1 MKILEY
7 LKNIFNYSHHR
18 QKAVEQYLSDS
29 LDLVDLEN
37 RQKQLARKGI
47 Y

>member
-1 MKILEY
+1 MKILDY
-7 LKNIFNYSHHR
+7 LKNIFNYTHHR
-18 QKAVEQYLSDS
+18 QKAVEEYLANS

-37 RQKQLARKGI
+37 RQKELARKGI